1 MFFLS
6 ENKSTLKKLLSIFK
20 FLLRIFF
27 VAGLVFELAG
37 CIEGPSSRSIW
48 KDHGDSCI
56 RLSENPPLKRVINY
70 TDHDLC
76 ERKLSPRKAPNPQT
90 RPTEP
95 KK

>member
-6 ENKSTLKKLLSIFK
+6 YNQSFLKKLLSICR
-20 FLLRIFF
+20 FLLNTVI

-37 CIEGPSSRSIW
+37 CGGRQIW
-48 KDHGDSCI
+48 KNHGDSCI
-56 RLSENPPLKRVINY
+56 RISEDPPLKRVINY

-90 RPTEP
+90 RPNNL
-95 KK
+95 KD

>member
-6 ENKSTLKKLLSIFK
+6 DNQSMLKKLQSVCK
-20 FLLRIFF
+20 FLLSTVI

-37 CIEGPSSRSIW
+37 CGGGLIW
-48 KDHGDSCI
+48 KNHGDSCI
-56 RLSENPPLKRVINY
+56 SISENPPLKRVINY

-90 RPTEP
+90 RPNNADD
-95 KK
+95 

>member
-6 ENKSTLKKLLSIFK
+6 DNQLILKKLLSVCK
-20 FLLRIFF
+20 FLLSTVI

-37 CIEGPSSRSIW
+37 CGGGPIW
-48 KDHGDSCI
+48 KNHGDSCI
-56 RLSENPPLKRVINY
+56 SISENPPLQRVINY

-90 RPTEP
+90 RPNNVND
-95 KK
+95 

>member
-6 ENKSTLKKLLSIFK
+6 DNQSNIKKLLSVSKILLSSV
-20 FLLRIFF
+20 FL
-27 VAGLVFELAG
+27 AGLVFELAG
-37 CIEGPSSRSIW
+37 CIVSRPVW
-48 KDHGDSCI
+48 KNHGDSCI
-56 RLSENPPLKRVINY
+56 NISETPPLKRVINY

-90 RPTEP
+90 RPNKL

>member
-6 ENKSTLKKLLSIFK
+6 DNQFILKSLISVCRFLLSTI
-20 FLLRIFF
+20 F

-37 CIEGPSSRSIW
+37 CGGRLIW

-56 RLSENPPLKRVINY
+56 SISENPPLNRVINY
-70 TDHDLC
+70 TDHELC

-90 RPTEP
+90 RTNNL
-95 KK
+95 KD

>member
-6 ENKSTLKKLLSIFK
+6 DNQSMLKKLLSVCK
-20 FLLRIFF
+20 FLLRTVF

-37 CIEGPSSRSIW
+37 CGSGPIW
-48 KDHGDSCI
+48 KNHGDSCVSI
-56 RLSENPPLKRVINY
+56 SENPPLKRVINY

-90 RPTEP
+90 RPNNL
-95 KK
+95 KD

>member
-6 ENKSTLKKLLSIFK
+6 DNQSILKKLLSVCK
-20 FLLRIFF
+20 FLLSTVI

-37 CIEGPSSRSIW
+37 CGGGPIW
-48 KDHGDSCI
+48 KNYGDSCI
-56 RLSENPPLKRVINY
+56 NISENPPLQRVINY

-90 RPTEP
+90 RPNNL
-95 KK
+95 KD